1 MHGMLAAI
9 LLCAQPQS
17 QATTQP
23 ASQPANEP
31 ANEPA
36 SGATPD
42 ATSIPS
48 SAAVLLYLAEF
59 SQTQQEALNLAEQ
72 EQAIGD
78 PIDTS
83 NVLPRDALLEDLK

>member
-17 QATTQP
+17 QATTQT
-23 ASQPANEP
+23 ANE
-31 ANEPA
+31 AAKEA
-36 SGATPD
+36 APD
-42 ATSIPS
+42 ATSTPS

-78 PIDTS
+78 PIETS